1 MSTLF
6 VRGGVKLRI
15 VVAINK
21 GGQGKSITAK
31 LLIQYLVAVN
41 SQKNGYI
48 YGCDLDTTQQNFVK
62 SIQTWLTR
70 TENPKIQNFEVRF
83 VQNLDDIP
91 ENAVGVVDTP
101 PALNDAT
108 IDAIKR
114 ADILVM
120 PIILGQEAAQGAFRV
135 AQLRGIERVG
145 DIRAYINWWDT
156 SVVQKESETFLLESG
171 FQFLGRIPHYKR
183 LAYNMDAKIDWYYGF
198 TQSQVIQFVD
208 IFKKILKK

>member
-1 MSTLF
+1 L
-6 VRGGVKLRI
+6 KI

-21 GGQGKSITAK
+21 GGQGKSLTAK

-41 SQKNGYI
+41 SDKRGFI
-48 YGCDLDTTQQNFVK
+48 YGCDLDITQQNFAK
-62 SIQTWLTR
+62 STEAWLRR
-70 TENPKIQNFEVRF
+70 TENPKIQNFDVPF
-83 VQNLDDIP
+83 VTSLDDIP
-91 ENAVGVVDTP
+91 ENSVGVVDTP
-101 PALNDAT
+101 PALNDAS

-120 PIILGQEAAQGAFRV
+120 PIVLGQEAAQGAYRV
-135 AQLRGIERVG
+135 AQLRGIDRIC
-145 DIRAYINWWDT
+145 DIRAFINWWDS
-156 SVVQKESETFLLESG
+156 SVVQKESETFLTEKG

-208 IFKKILKK
+208 IFKSILKK